1 MYSRKEAG
9 VRHSTLNPPSLP
21 LPSFLS
27 QLLAMQGISWG
38 DLWEIHRSARRPL
51 FGISPSQ
58 GNSGEQTEAVW
69 VGSPFPYLE
78 ESESGKTFIFGL

>member
-9 VRHSTLNPPSLP
+9 VRHSTLNPPSPP
-21 LPSFLS
+21 LLLVSTPRHARNFLG
-27 QLLAMQGISWG
+27 GIYG
-38 DLWEIHRSARRPL
+38 KFTGAPGGPL

-58 GNSGEQTEAVW
+58 GNGGEQTEAVW